1 MTSLQTLD
9 DLLVDELRD
18 IYNAE
23 RQLLKAL
30 PAMRKKVNNP
40 RLSDA
45 LENHLRQTE
54 GQVDRLEQ
62 IFQELDQPARGK
74 KCKGMEGL
82 IEEGKEFL
90 TARGDSDTLDAAII
104 GAAQR
109 VEHYEIAAYGTAVA
123 HARAMGHMNAVRL
136 LEATLDEEKE
146 ADRLLSEIAEA
157 GLNERA
163 TMTPGEDSE
172 DGRSDR
178 ARGNGGAV
186 SRSGAGSRG
195 RRSAVARSSKTTT
208 RARSG
213 RQARRRK

>member
-1 MTSLQTLD
+1 VTSLQTLD

-30 PAMRKKVNNP
+30 PAMRRKVNNP

-62 IFQELDQPARGK
+62 IFQDLDQPVRGK

-82 IEEGKEFL
+82 IEEGKEVL
-90 TARGDSDTLDAAII
+90 EADGDSDTLDAAII

-146 ADRLLSEIAEA
+146 ADRVLSEIAEA

-163 TMTPGEDSE
+163 TMAADDSA
-172 DGRSDR
+172 GGVSVT
-178 ARGNGGAV
+178 GN
-186 SRSGAGSRG
+186 SRSGANGRS
-195 RRSAVARSSKTTT
+195 RRSAGGVRGGAAARGS
-208 RARSG
+208 RAR
-213 RQARRRK
+213 RTARRRK

>member
-1 MTSLQTLD
+1 VTSLQTLD

-18 IYNAE
+18 IYHAE

-30 PAMRKKVNNP
+30 PAMRKRVNNP

-62 IFQELDQPARGK
+62 IFQELDQPVRGK

-82 IEEGKEFL
+82 IEEGKEVL
-90 TARGDSDTLDAAII
+90 EADGDSDTLDAAII

-146 ADRLLSEIAEA
+146 ADRLLTEIAEA

-163 TMTPGEDSE
+163 TMPTGQESGESE
-172 DGRSDR
+172 NGRSGD
-178 ARGNGGAV
+178 GNSGAV
-186 SRSGAGSRG
+186 SRSGSSRG
-195 RRSAVARSSKTTT
+195 RRAGAVSRRGAT
-208 RARSG
+208 RARTG

>member
-1 MTSLQTLD
+1 VTSLQTLD

-62 IFQELDQPARGK
+62 IFQELDQPVRGK

-82 IEEGKEFL
+82 IEEGKEVL
-90 TARGDSDTLDAAII
+90 EADGDTDTLDAAII

-109 VEHYEIAAYGTAVA
+109 VEHYEIAAYGTAIA
-123 HARAMGHMNAVRL
+123 HARAMGHMKAARL

-163 TMTPGEDSE
+163 TMVADGSAGSE
-172 DGRSDR
+172 SMS
-178 ARGNGGAV
+178 GN
-186 SRSGAGSRG
+186 SRSGANGRSRRSSGGARGVAAARGSRA
-195 RRSAVARSSKTTT
+195 RRT
-208 RARSG
+208 
-213 RQARRRK
+213 ARRRK

>member
-1 MTSLQTLD
+1 VTSLQTLD

-54 GQVDRLEQ
+54 GQVGRLEQ
-62 IFQELDQPARGK
+62 IFEELDQPVRGK

-82 IEEGKEFL
+82 IEEGKEVL
-90 TARGDSDTLDAAII
+90 EADGDTDTLDAAII

-123 HARAMGHMNAVRL
+123 HARAMGHMNAARL

-146 ADRLLSEIAEA
+146 ADRILSEIAEA

-163 TMTPGEDSE
+163 TMEADDSVGSE
-172 DGRSDR
+172 SMSGNGPSRANGRSRGSPGGARGGAAARGSR
-178 ARGNGGAV
+178 ARG
-186 SRSGAGSRG
+186 
-195 RRSAVARSSKTTT
+195 T
-208 RARSG
+208 
-213 RQARRRK
+213 ARRRK